1 MRIFH
6 CDHCDNLV
14 FFENTHCIQC
24 GHLLAFLP
32 DLMEIGSLDPDG
44 EDTWRSPHP
53 AAQSSNAGPSNKHR
67 VRNGIVEC
75 SVDSEK
81 TGAFG

>member
-24 GHLLAFLP
+24 GHVLAFLP
-32 DLMEIGSLDPDG
+32 DLMEIGSLDPAG
-44 EDTWRSPHP
+44 ERHLAL
-53 AAQSSNAGPSNKHR
+53 AAPRGAGADVSA
-67 VRNGIVEC
+67 V
-75 SVDSEK
+75 
-81 TGAFG
+81 